1 MTEPKAVAERA
12 EEVLPGLRNW
22 WVDDE
27 RIGFRSD
34 SYAVDAPGGAVLID
48 PLPLAEE
55 LGPVAAIVL
64 TAGTH
69 QRSAWRLRAE
79 LAVPVW
85 APALS
90 KLIDEEPDTRY
101 EEGDELPGGLAAYFT
116 PGAGTTQHTLLRDR
130 VAFTADL
137 FTVTGG
143 RLRLISERWAH
154 DIAQARESAKRILE
168 LDFDV
173 LCTGHG
179 GPVADDPK
187 LAIRDALAGS

>member
-1 MTEPKAVAERA
+1 VAEATA
-12 EEVLPGLRNW
+12 EVVPGVW
-22 WVDDE
+22 TWSVHDE
-27 RIGFRSD
+27 RIDFVSTAHAIADGD
-34 SYAVDAPGGAVLID
+34 GLVLID

-179 GPVADDPK
+179 GSVAADPK

>member
-1 MTEPKAVAERA
+1 MSEPKAVAELT

-34 SYAVDAPGGAVLID
+34 SYAVDDPGGAVLID

-79 LAVPVW
+79 LGAPVW

-90 KLIDEEPDTRY
+90 KLIDEEPDARY
-101 EEGDELPGGLAAYFT
+101 IEGDELPGELTAYFT

-130 VAFTADL
+130 VAFTSDL
-137 FTVTGG
+137 FVVRRG
-143 RLRLISERWAH
+143 RLALISERYAH
-154 DIAQARESAKRILE
+154 DIEEARRSARRLLQ
-168 LDFDV
+168 LDVDAV
-173 LCTGHG
+173 CTAHG
-179 GPVADDPK
+179 GAVLADAK
-187 LAIRDALAGS
+187 GAIRAVLGI